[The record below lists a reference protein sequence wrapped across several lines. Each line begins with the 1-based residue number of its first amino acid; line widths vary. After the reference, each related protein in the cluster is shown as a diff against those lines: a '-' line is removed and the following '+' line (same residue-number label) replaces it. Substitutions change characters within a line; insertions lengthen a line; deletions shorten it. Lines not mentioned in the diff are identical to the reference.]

1 MANVTRNFIKGKMN
15 KMVDERIV
23 PNGEYID
30 ALNARMGSSEGSEIG
45 VIENTKGNI
54 VLTNL
59 QYDGTELSPDARCIG
74 AFDDGANETLYWFVH
89 DSNFAPSSTGKL
101 DLIVSYNTNTSIT
114 TYHVI
119 SVDDGGGV
127 NTTLNFNNK
136 YLITGVNKIEDLLF
150 FTDNYNAPRRINV
163 KTSYPNPSSGV
174 DDFTDEAILV
184 IKKPPINSPQITPL
198 TTSSEDN
205 FLEDRFISFAYRYR
219 YSDNEYSATSQF
231 SAPTFLPG
239 TFNYDIATAL
249 NEGMLN
255 TTNQCEIVFN
265 TGGELVK
272 SIELLFKDMNS
283 SVIKVIEELD
293 KDVLGLSN
301 DADESYVFTNS
312 KIFTILPESEIL
324 RLYDNVPRLAQAQT
338 LMGNRLFYGNYLED
352 YKLIDLNDEALK
364 LEYITTLSSE
374 EVGLEELT
382 YVLDDNSPY
391 YIDNNISTT
400 VTDSIVF
407 VDFAGVN
414 LVAGALIN
422 ITLRFEHAQW
432 SGDTPY
438 PVETTQEQTI
448 TFNYRLQ
455 QGFNSPYDLS
465 TDPDFI
471 DKVGTAGGI
480 ESVTNSCNGSTF
492 TDIFNCTIPNQL
504 AGTPTLY
511 KYKSGVLQVDEPI
524 RLLSS
529 PSITTIG
536 FQIPAMAFVD
546 VASPFTGIGQTSYEY
561 YSILSA
567 VVSYQEIGSPSSLH
581 SNRGYEVGIIYM
593 DEYGRSTTALVSPQN
608 NVHVPCSS
616 SEFKNTI
623 DVTIPATQVAPY
635 WAKRYK
641 FCIKPDKKDYDTIYT
656 NFFFRDP
663 TSGADYFL
671 LEGQNSQKIE
681 EGDELI
687 VKRDTSGAKD
697 ECTWVTVLEKEAKQ
711 KNFLDPKPIDSDGN
725 EIDFVPAGT
734 YMKIRANNFSTELA
748 ANSFITYGQERETTF
763 GLGDYAQIDYPID
776 IEDPANPGTYIPY
789 DIPAGSNIRIKI
801 QCKRIGGGILSPIYP
816 LFWSVDATF
825 TAPQDY
831 TSFEDW
837 FDNNNIATA
846 LAAQSNNDGTPA
858 TGPNY
863 DLTGYPFPTGFLDYP
878 DDVLSLIRTDSGRTY
893 LSFRSFMGGGIVKK
907 LITRLKVTIEVLRS
921 ENTIVFESDPQ
932 DAEPDL
938 WYESSQSFGI
948 TATGDHLGNTQDQN
962 ISTSTP
968 GIVKT
973 AFFNCFAFGNGVESY
988 KIEDSIS
995 GKELVLGNR
1004 ATTTDSEVYGEERRF
1019 ADLTYSGVYNAE
1031 SNINK
1036 LNEFNLG
1043 LLNFKPLEISYGPV
1057 MKLFPRQTD
1066 ILTLQEDKI
1075 SYVQVGKNLLSDAAG
1090 GGALTSVPEV
1100 LGKQIARVEE
1110 YGISH
1115 NPESFANFGSDK
1127 YFTDAKRGA
1136 VIQLKGGTTGSD
1148 QLNVISMQ
1156 GMRNWFRDLFNVSFE
1171 TQKLGGFDPYMN
1183 EYVLS
1188 SNTIALPSDIDCIN
1202 CGTTQT
1208 ISITTTNPY
1217 SLCYDVGSLVGDVDI
1232 DYEVVSGD
1240 GTFNVTAN
1248 YNGVD
1253 YSSGDVS
1260 TSGVLTFDKSS
1271 VSNQQAT
1278 VSITSTNFVTL
1289 NVTVKCPEE
1298 NIINIILVTLTSNSD
1313 TGDVIHNEY
1322 RWVDGTFTSPL
1333 HSEQVYFTSGT
1344 HPVISSYR
1352 TITGAQGGGVIPSNA
1367 ANVTMISNQRSLDT
1381 FRFDILTDNFRYLR
1395 SNTLYQNNQT
1405 DINALLAASTEAT
1418 PISGPTF
1425 IGTTQYSANFAM
1437 PASGSN
1443 LYLIWDY
1450 TNSTELDLCY
1460 GTDEFDACCVC
1471 APPPSGYINRKS
1483 LSIDGVNQYVK
1494 FSDTTGFPEIAG
1506 MTISCWF
1513 FNNGDDGTDRYI
1525 WGGITSSNRYVY
1537 CKQTNTNQ
1545 ILVALRNGDIAGIA
1559 NYLGTIPLNAW
1570 THLAVTWESDGIGNL
1585 FEQKVYI
1592 NGVLEGTDSD
1602 TSFTPSN
1609 ANFFPSVFAIGE
1621 YENGT
1626 TGLPS
1631 GTPFDAPIDQ
1641 VVLWNVVLSE
1651 SEIKELI
1658 QLRDIE
1664 DHSQYAEVT
1673 NWYEF
1678 EDDDIVGTTLT
1689 DKAGTEDGTLI
1700 NGATNTVCIP
1710 YPYPY
1715 QLGAANDTIIQL
1727 SDGGW
1732 AWDFDGVN
1740 DSIDITSGG
1749 GATLTEGSTSIWMKF
1764 DFAKTHGGVDGVY
1777 TLYIDGSNYIQLFYQ
1792 ASVDA
1797 FDFRYQGGG
1806 SIKTARVDYDDMPSR
1821 GRWFNIILT
1830 YSITDDAAK
1839 ILINGVEKASVSSLT
1854 AMTGSIS
1861 SVNFGSLGAVTGYNG
1876 LYKITDVCNFNKALS
1891 AAEALEIFNNNQP
1904 RNEMNESLS
1913 GDIVGY
1919 WRGRNS
1925 SIGTGSV
1932 LDMSTNSNNGTM
1944 VNMTETD
1951 VVYQYPRTAFDLA
1964 NGNEGSF
1971 KFDGSTQYVNVP
1983 NSSDLTFT
1991 NGSGTDSPFTVAF
2004 WINSDDIAYNSV
2016 ITKASE
2022 FKILANSSS
2031 QYYLQLFSGRTNSL
2045 SVRTDTS
2052 YTAGKWQ
2059 FIAMTYDGN
2068 GAVGGVGSIVV
2079 YLDGDEGSSTDEG
2092 STGTYAG
2099 MTNTGNP
2106 IQIGLTLDEMNMNG
2120 VTFFNRVLTGCEVR
2134 ELYNSGSPINISNF
2148 TATSTAISHWRMDA
2162 TDDPTGTVTDTVGSN
2177 NGTATNM
2184 TAGSLE
2190 TDNYPTN

>member
-45 VIENTKGNI
+45 VIENTKGNV

-119 SVDDGGGV
+119 SVDDKGGV

-163 KTSYPNPSSGV
+163 NTTYGNPSSGV
-174 DDFTDEAILV
+174 DGFEEEAILV

-293 KDVLGLSN
+293 KDVLGLSH
-301 DADESYVFTNS
+301 DANESYVFTNS

-374 EVGLEELT
+374 EVGLETLT
-382 YVLDDNSPY
+382 HTLGDNQPY

-414 LVAGALIN
+414 LVAGALIS

-432 SGDTPY
+432 SGNTPY
-438 PVETTQEQTI
+438 PVETTQEQII

-455 QGFNSPYDLS
+455 QDFNSVYALAS
-465 TDPDFI
+465 DPDFI
-471 DKVGTAGGI
+471 DKVGTAGDI

-492 TDIFNCTIPNQL
+492 TDIFNCTIPNEL

-546 VASPFTGIGQTSYEY
+546 VASPFTGITQTSYEY
-561 YSILSA
+561 YSITNVDA
-567 VVSYQEIGSPSSLH
+567 VYQKIGNPSSLH

-687 VKRDTSGAKD
+687 VKRDTQGAKD

-711 KNFLDPKPIDSDGN
+711 KNFLDPKPIDSQGT

-734 YMKIRANNFSTELA
+734 YMKMRANNFST
-748 ANSFITYGQERETTF
+748 T
-763 GLGDYAQIDYPID
+763 LGDLPFISPGPIPAIGSCEYIDYPID
-776 IEDPANPGTYIPY
+776 REDPANPGTYIPY
-789 DIPAGSNIRIKI
+789 TIPVGSRIRIKI
-801 QCKRIGGGILSPIYP
+801 KCKIIGNNIGNPPKLWKVNS
-816 LFWSVDATF
+816 LFTSSDNF
-825 TAPQDY
+825 TN
-831 TSFEDW
+831 FKNW
-837 FDNNNIATA
+837 FDGDNIAAA
-846 LAAQSNNDGTPA
+846 LSAQAETNGTG
-858 TGPNY
+858 TSGPNY
-863 DLTGYPFPTGFLDYP
+863 DQTGTYPIVACDHSI
-878 DDVLSLIRTDSGRTY
+878 LSTTIRTDSGRTY
-893 LSFRSFMGGGIVKK
+893 LTVKGFRSYGDLKK
-907 LITRLKVTIEVLRS
+907 LRAEMEVSIEVLRS

-973 AFFNCFAFGNGVESY
+973 AFFNCYAFGNGVESY
-988 KIEDSIS
+988 KINDSLV

-1004 ATTTDSEVYGEERRF
+1004 ATSTNSEVYDEERRF
-1019 ADLTYSGVYNAE
+1019 SDLTYSGVFNPE
-1031 SNINK
+1031 SNINR

-1043 LLNFKPLEISYGPV
+1043 LLNFKPLESSFGPV
-1057 MKLFPRQTD
+1057 MKLFARETD

-1075 SYVQVGKNLLSDAAG
+1075 SYVQESKNLLSEAAG
-1090 GGALTSVPEV
+1090 GGIIASIPEV

-1115 NPESFANFGSDK
+1115 NPESFANFGSNK

-1460 GTDEFDACCVC
+1460 GADEFDACCVC

-1513 FNNGDDGTDRYI
+1513 FNNGDDGIDRYI

-1537 CKQTNTNQ
+1537 CTQSNTNQ
-1545 ILVALRNGDIAGIA
+1545 ISVAVRNGDIAGVLNFIS
-1559 NYLGTIPLNAW
+1559 NVPVNAW
-1570 THLAVTWESDGIGNL
+1570 THLTVTWESDGIGNL
-1585 FEQKVYI
+1585 FEQKVYL
-1592 NGVLEGTDSD
+1592 NGVLAGTDSD
-1602 TSFTPSN
+1602 TLFTPSN

-1621 YENGT
+1621 YENAT
-1626 TGLPS
+1626 TGPS
-1631 GTPFDAPIDQ
+1631 GRPFDAPIDQ

-1651 SEIKELI
+1651 SEIKELV

-1715 QLGAANDTIIQL
+1715 QLGAANDTILQL

-1732 AWDFDGVN
+1732 SWDFDGVN
-1740 DSIDITSGG
+1740 DYITYPTSP
-1749 GATLTEGSTSIWMKF
+1749 LLGSSAFSLSIWINQETLANEWAIYKLNEFELAADSSSLLFFRAYDTSASNFIQVALTSYTPPEENWIHVVVTCNGNGSQTGLTMYVNGTV
-1764 DFAKTHGGVDGVY
+1764 FAQTKSFLGTY
-1777 TLYIDGSNYIQLFYQ
+1777 TQMQNTGNPL
-1792 ASVDA
+1792 
-1797 FDFRYQGGG
+1797 
-1806 SIKTARVDYDDMPSR
+1806 
-1821 GRWFNIILT
+1821 
-1830 YSITDDAAK
+1830 
-1839 ILINGVEKASVSSLT
+1839 SVSKPS
-1854 AMTGSIS
+1854 AGFKSRMTDFIMWDKELS
-1861 SVNFGSLGAVTGYNG
+1861 S
-1876 LYKITDVCNFNKALS
+1876 
-1891 AAEALEIFNNNQP
+1891 AEVLEIYNYNSP
-1904 RNEMNESLS
+1904 RNEMSQSLS
-1913 GDIVGY
+1913 SNITGY

-1925 SIGTGSV
+1925 SIGSGAV
-1932 LDMSTNSNNGTM
+1932 LDMSTNTNNGTM
-1944 VNMTETD
+1944 TNMTETD

-1991 NGSGTDSPFTVAF
+1991 NGATVDDAFTVAF
-2004 WINSDDIAYNSV
+2004 WINTDDIASNDIIVKSN
-2016 ITKASE
+2016 E
-2022 FKILANSSS
+2022 FLIGGNSSS
-2031 QYYLQLFSGRTNSL
+2031 RYYLRLYTDATNYL

-2059 FIAMTYDGN
+2059 FIAITYDAN
-2068 GAVGGVGSIVV
+2068 GVVGGVGSIVV
-2079 YLDGDEGSSTDEG
+2079 YVDGDEGSSTDEG
-2092 STGTYAG
+2092 STGTYTG
-2099 MTNTGNP
+2099 MTNTGNS
-2106 IQIGLTLDEMNMNG
+2106 IQIGDTSEMNMNG